1 MLDPSIIALLPTLT
15 GGLLA
20 IVGGIAG
27 NYYLTSRT
35 IKKEK
40 RREFRD
46 IFEEFSKCVYDIQIC
61 FGRTL
66 LYPDTLNEERIKI
79 GKLEGRIVILQ
90 MLYAPSLEKDCILFT
105 DALRKATD
113 ALAEYFRTKDEN
125 NYRLCLDDFMIH
137 AYKFRLVIA
146 DVVQKRGYKFY

>member
-1 MLDPSIIALLPTLT
+1 MLDPSITALLPTLT

-35 IKKEK
+35 IKTEK

-61 FGRTL
+61 FDRTL
-66 LYPDTLNEERIKI
+66 LYPNTLNEERIKI
-79 GKLEGRIVILQ
+79 GELEGRIVILQ
-90 MLYAPSLEKDCILFT
+90 MLYAPSLEKDCILFN
-105 DALRKATD
+105 DAIEKATD
-113 ALAEYFRTKDEN
+113 ALVEYSQTKDEN
-125 NYRLCLDDFMIH
+125 KYRIDLDEFMIC
-137 AYKFRLVIA
+137 AYKFRLTIA
-146 DVVQKRGYKFY
+146 GIVQK